1 MAKDTVIFY
10 QEQVDI
16 CRRHLSAEQFG
27 RLMYALFEIDN
38 GEDPDVDDDIIM
50 AFEFMA
56 LQKRID
62 AAKYNA
68 KVQHN
73 REIAK
78 LGGAPKGNQNA
89 RKHPK
94 TTQNNPKQPNAKK
107 NNPNDNDNDNVN
119 ENDND
124 NDNEQTSPSVIIKY
138 LNFKTGADYDPD
150 DEFNHQLVN
159 DLIDQGYDYNDL
171 MKVVNKKCSEW
182 MNDSVMRSYLRPS
195 TLFGSKFAEYL
206 AQPESLQAETERKKT
221 DELKDV
227 KAYLKA
233 KRKALKEVRSA
244 LEDPELIE
252 ESTHNIDSEFYQL
265 RDQEAILEADISRL
279 EARASALGG

>member
-1 MAKDTVIFY
+1 MRDSFIFY
-10 QEQVDI
+10 RSFFETIKKIPKKDRLQLVEAI
-16 CRRHLSAEQFG
+16 CN
-27 RLMYALFEIDN
+27 YALNDEEDSLSSLNAAIFEMVK
-38 GEDPDVDDDIIM
+38 P
-50 AFEFMA
+50 
-56 LQKRID
+56 QID
-62 AAKYNA
+62 ANTKRYENG
-68 KVQHN
+68 K
-73 REIAK
+73 K
-78 LGGAPKGNQNA
+78 GGRPKKPNQNQNET
-89 RKHPK
+89 KPK
-94 TTQNNPKQPNAKK
+94 PNHNQSITKTK
-107 NNPNDNDNDNVN
+107 PNVNVNVNVNDNVN
-119 ENDND
+119 DNGSGFD
-124 NDNEQTSPSVIIKY
+124 SEPSEASPSVIIKY
-138 LNFKTGADYDPD
+138 LNFKTGAEYDPD

-206 AQPESLQAETERKKT
+206 AQPEPLQAETERKKA

-244 LEDPELIE
+244 LENPELIE
-252 ESTHNIDSEFYQL
+252 ESTHNIDSKFYQL

>member
-1 MAKDTVIFY
+1 MRDSFIFY
-10 QEQVDI
+10 RSFFETIKKIPKKDRLQLVEAI
-16 CRRHLSAEQFG
+16 CD
-27 RLMYALFEIDN
+27 YALNDIDPESLSGTGDAVFTLLKPQLDANTRKYEN
-38 GEDPDVDDDIIM
+38 GLKGGRPKKPNKNQTETKP
-50 AFEFMA
+50 
-56 LQKRID
+56 KR
-62 AAKYNA
+62 N
-68 KVQHN
+68 V
-73 REIAK
+73 
-78 LGGAPKGNQNA
+78 
-89 RKHPK
+89 
-94 TTQNNPKQPNAKK
+94 
-107 NNPNDNDNDNVN
+107 NDNDNVN

-124 NDNEQTSPSVIIKY
+124 NGNEQTSPSVIIKY

-150 DEFNHQLVN
+150 DPDNIQYVT
-159 DLIDQGYDYNDL
+159 DLLDAGYSHNDL

-206 AQPESLQAETERKKT
+206 AQPESLQAETERKKS

-252 ESTHNIDSEFYQL
+252 ESTHNINSEFYQL

-279 EARASALGG
+279 EARVSALGG

>member
-1 MAKDTVIFY
+1 MRDSFIFY
-10 QEQVDI
+10 RSFFETMKKIPKKDRLQLVEAI
-16 CRRHLSAEQFG
+16 CN
-27 RLMYALFEIDN
+27 YALNDIDPEGLSGTGDAVFTLLKPQLDANTRKYEN
-38 GEDPDVDDDIIM
+38 GLKGGRPKKPNKNQDETKP
-50 AFEFMA
+50 
-56 LQKRID
+56 KR
-62 AAKYNA
+62 N
-68 KVQHN
+68 V
-73 REIAK
+73 
-78 LGGAPKGNQNA
+78 
-89 RKHPK
+89 
-94 TTQNNPKQPNAKK
+94 
-107 NNPNDNDNDNVN
+107 NDNDNVN
-119 ENDND
+119 VNV

-233 KRKALKEVRSA
+233 KQKALKEVRSA

-279 EARASALGG
+279 EARVSALGG

>member
-1 MAKDTVIFY
+1 MVEKDF
-10 QEQVDI
+10 
-16 CRRHLSAEQFG
+16 
-27 RLMYALFEIDN
+27 LFLN
-38 GEDPDVDDDIIM
+38 
-50 AFEFMA
+50 
-56 LQKRID
+56 RISD
-62 AAKYNA
+62 
-68 KVQHN
+68 
-73 REIAK
+73 
-78 LGGAPKGNQNA
+78 
-89 RKHPK
+89 
-94 TTQNNPKQPNAKK
+94 
-107 NNPNDNDNDNVN
+107 
-119 ENDND
+119 
-124 NDNEQTSPSVIIKY
+124 IKY
-138 LNFKTGADYDPD
+138 LNFKTGAEYDPD
-150 DEFNHQLVN
+150 DPDNIQYIT
-159 DLIDQGYDYNDL
+159 DLLDAGYSNNDL

-233 KRKALKEVRSA
+233 KQKALKEVRSA

-279 EARASALGG
+279 EARVSALGG